1 MKRMSHGE
9 MIGNRMIHDADEEI
23 KLVQGGSGKVGVDG
37 SSKAAP
43 LSRVSSTIKFSGPRR
58 VAMGCDDSQNS
69 VEALHWATE
78 ELVHSE
84 DTLILI
90 YIIKAVEAKR
100 DTHDRR

>member
-1 MKRMSHGE
+1 MSHGE
-9 MIGNRMIHDADEEI
+9 MMGNRRIRDADEEI
-23 KLVQGGSGKVGVDG
+23 KLVQGGSREVGVDG

-43 LSRVSSTIKFSGPRR
+43 LSKIPSAIKYAGPRR

-90 YIIKAVEAKR
+90 YIIKAVEARR
-100 DTHDRR
+100 DTHERR